1 MILAYAKYVQKSK
14 KHFFARVKAAFQPHV
29 YNKQITKILFILDN
43 QRWRLKDDDTL
54 ENVEGILDGAPT
66 WNMPDT
72 KWAFIHSAKDEE
84 KFLIRNTKLKK
95 YLHVEEMK
103 KGELVNADA
112 EEGKTLFKKINE
124 DDQGYFSLVL
134 AKKTNL
140 ALTVS
145 SPNTLT
151 LEGK

>member
-1 MILAYAKYVQKSK
+1 M
-14 KHFFARVKAAFQPHV
+14 
-29 YNKQITKILFILDN
+29 YNKQITKIFFILDN

-54 ENVEGILDGAPT
+54 ENIEGILDGAPT

-112 EEGKTLFKKINE
+112 EEGKTLFNAAFNPE
-124 DDQGYFSLVL
+124 CASLVINVKPCNPL
-134 AKKTNL
+134 STKLSKKFL
-140 ALTVS
+140 Q
-145 SPNTLT
+145 
-151 LEGK
+151 